1 IRRARPTPAS
11 PATGR
16 VPMCARCSAAGR
28 GLGRRV
34 RHRPSGRDP
43 RLNGGALLPVRPTP
57 MTRDEARR
65 FLEDM
70 FDRLFDPA
78 ASAEAVGAFFAPD
91 YVQEVDGKR
100 LDYSAFLDHVR
111 LLKRT
116 LERASVTF
124 EQLLVDGSTIADIHV
139 VDAHKKNGERL
150 RVKVL
155 A

>member
-1 IRRARPTPAS
+1 
-11 PATGR
+11 
-16 VPMCARCSAAGR
+16 
-28 GLGRRV
+28 
-34 RHRPSGRDP
+34 
-43 RLNGGALLPVRPTP
+43 

-155 A
+155 AFYTIEDGKIRRLEELTHQLEGRPEDADLGSRAAD

>member
-1 IRRARPTPAS
+1 
-11 PATGR
+11 
-16 VPMCARCSAAGR
+16 
-28 GLGRRV
+28 
-34 RHRPSGRDP
+34 
-43 RLNGGALLPVRPTP
+43 LNGGALLPVRPTP

-116 LERASVTF
+116 LERATVTF

-155 A
+155 AFYTIEDGKIRRLEELTHQLEGRPEDADLGSRTAD